1 MPRQSNSRRTKL
13 DAPRQIIV
21 FVVFKFNFSQ
31 DETAPLQLKGDI
43 FLCIPDPI
51 TKWKICVLPFLS
63 NKRSGMIF
71 HDAVS
76 PFPKKAYLHSCKF
89 TSGQI
94 PFSSTK
100 HFKADDPSYTFSF
113 CERPRHKCFRAKK
126 RGTFSYAS
134 SAAQFPLNFF

>member
-13 DAPRQIIV
+13 DAPRQITV

-51 TKWKICVLPFLS
+51 AKWKICVLLFLS

-71 HDAVS
+71 DAVS

-100 HFKADDPSYTFSF
+100 HFKADDPSYTSSF

-126 RGTFSYAS
+126 RGTFSYMRR
-134 SAAQFPLNFF
+134 AQLNFP